1 MSDQPNILPFWRR
14 VFHVFQ
20 TDLRRE
26 RIGLFAWMVLLLVLV
41 SYGETSGE
49 TSRGFA
55 MVMEVLGLMIGIGGL
70 GLVVKVIR
78 ADAPN
83 SSATASLTRP
93 IGREAL
99 WLAKVLFVLTLLWLP
114 YMSAMAFTW
123 RDYGLDAAA
132 WRGVLAVTARSSLL
146 ALFFAGW
153 GTVCWTKRKRSGSWF
168 GSLGFLMALIL
179 LSLLIPGFTA
189 LLKMVSIPL
198 EVMVED
204 ERTGLLRCQ
213 VMVASVLLVLT
224 LVWAWF
230 LESLGRRSES
240 WVYALATASLLTGSL
255 WTWDWQQVPPQVYQ
269 DAQLELKFTGKR
281 EDGEQTLWPNL
292 QLKGLPEYQIATVA
306 ALAPILDDGE
316 PWSRSDSYSDFT
328 LRGGDGRVGLNS
340 VWLKFDHTFRLSE
353 HFPEHLI
360 WVGQQGS
367 LRTELKDILGA
378 EASAHRWR
386 IRLLIHEWKPL
397 TLGTLQTVGEK
408 GRRWV
413 APGLGRVSVDRVE
426 TYEDTAL
433 VRAALQQRLTSFRFG
448 PKPQPFYFHQWRPT
462 QNYLMTVQHPDL
474 DEMIVPRWTDHGAI
488 STYVD
493 FWNVISKQSLEAYI
507 PLPVIHRDVTGL
519 DMGDWMKGAV
529 VTIWVPEERGVIDFE
544 LSTGDLERLSADVP
558 LSK

>member
-1 MSDQPNILPFWRR
+1 MSYQPNILPFWRR
-14 VFHVFQ
+14 VLHVFQ

-49 TSRGFA
+49 LSRGFA
-55 MVMEVLGLMIGIGGL
+55 ILMEVLVLMIWIGGL

-114 YMSAMAFTW
+114 YLLAMAFTW
-123 RDYGLDAAA
+123 KDYGLDAAA
-132 WRGVLAVTARSSLL
+132 WMGVFAVTARSSLL

-153 GTVCWTKRKRSGSWF
+153 GTAYWNKRKRSGSWF
-168 GSLGFLMALIL
+168 GSLGFLMALVL

-204 ERTGLLRCQ
+204 ENTGLLRYQ

-224 LVWAWF
+224 LAWAWF

-269 DAQLELKFTGKR
+269 DAVLELKFTPDRVPG
-281 EDGEQTLWPNL
+281 DQTLWPSL
-292 QLKGLPEYQIATVA
+292 QLKGLPDYQIATVA
-306 ALAPILDDGE
+306 ALAPILADE
-316 PWSRSDSYSDFT
+316 EQWSRPESYSDFT
-328 LRGGDGRVGLNS
+328 ELDRQGQVSLRQS
-340 VWLKFDHTFRLSE
+340 WLHADQVLRLSE
-353 HFPEHLI
+353 HFPDHLI
-360 WVGQQGS
+360 WVGEAGT
-367 LRTELKDILGA
+367 LRPGLRVVLEPNG
-378 EASAHRWR
+378 EEQRWR
-386 IRLLIHEWKPL
+386 LRLLIHEWKPIV
-397 TLGTLQTVGEK
+397 LGTLAGMDKKE
-408 GRRWV
+408 RRWLV
-413 APGLGRVSVDRVE
+413 PGLGRLSVEDVSVYADSVR
-426 TYEDTAL
+426 
-433 VRAALQQRLTSFRFG
+433 VRAAIQQRRILFQLSPRKVPYRFHHW
-448 PKPQPFYFHQWRPT
+448 QPEV
-462 QNYLMTVQHPDL
+462 NYMMTVHHPDL
-474 DEMIVPRWTDHGAI
+474 DEVMAPAVEDYGGY
-488 STYVD
+488 SGFD
-493 FWNVISKQSLEAYI
+493 QFWQGQSYRKSHSNI

-519 DMGDWMKGAV
+519 DMGEWMKGAE
-529 VTIWVPEERGVIDFE
+529 VTLWVPEERGVIDFE
-544 LSTGDLERLSADVP
+544 LSAGDLERLSADVP
-558 LSK
+558 LAK